1 MSQIFDAK
9 LRFFP
14 VPAYPRRVKGRLK
27 TLIGTH
33 GDTVPNAN
41 YIYIKTYQRLFLKN
55 LTGIVD
61 SIVVAGYFSWF
72 VEKLGNPPYGGVAK
86 SSMAENDAIRYKL

>member
-14 VPAYPRRVKGRLK
+14 VPAYPRHVKGRLI
-27 TLIGTH
+27 TIIGTH
-33 GDTVPNAN
+33 GSTVPKAK
-41 YIYIKTYQRLFLKN
+41 YMYIKTNQCQFLKN

-72 VEKLGNPPYGGVAK
+72 VEKLGNPPYGGGSEK
-86 SSMAENDAIRYKL
+86 FHGRK